1 MKATPLAQ
9 AIALAGVGACL
20 TLPNLAHAD
29 FITDSKASL
38 ELRNFYMNRDFR
50 QDGSPA
56 LPTVTGKTPSER
68 RSKSEEWAQGFLMR
82 YESGFTEGTVGVG
95 VDTIG
100 TLGVKLDSGRGTS
113 GTGLLQADR
122 ETGEAQDS
130 YGDLGVTAKLRASKS
145 TLKVGTL
152 MPKLPTLLSNDSRL
166 LPQSF
171 QGGQLNSMEIDG
183 LTFDAG
189 QLNRVNQRDSSDH
202 ETMTLTNS
210 YSAKTKSTGARGI
223 NFKSGAVAD
232 SDEFNFAG
240 ASYKWNDQLTTGY
253 NYAKLDQL
261 YDQHILNLAHV
272 LPIADQQSLKTDL
285 RFARS
290 TDDGQTNVDN
300 KALGAMF
307 TYTLG
312 FQSFGLGYQ
321 SMSGDTGFAY
331 INGADPYLVNF
342 VQIGDFAFKDEKSWQ
357 ARYDY
362 NFAGMGIPGLTFMTR
377 YLNGNNVD
385 RGAGLSEGKEWER
398 DMDIA
403 YVVPEGDFKGV
414 GIKWRNATTRS
425 NFGNELDENR
435 LILSYTLALW

>member
-1 MKATPLAQ
+1 MKATPLAH
-9 AIALAGVGACL
+9 AIALAGVSACM

-29 FITDSKASL
+29 FIADSKASL

-56 LPTVTGKTPSER
+56 LPTVTGKKPVETR
-68 RSKSEEWAQGFLMR
+68 TKSDEWAQGFLLR
-82 YESGFTEGTVGVG
+82 AESGYTEGTIGVG
-95 VDTIG
+95 IDTIG

-113 GTGLLQADR
+113 GTGLLQQDR
-122 ETGEAQDS
+122 ETGRAQDT

-145 TLKVGTL
+145 TLKIGTL
-152 MPKLPTLLSNDSRL
+152 MPKLPTLLANDSRL

-171 QGGQLNSMEIDG
+171 QGGQLNSMEIDN
-183 LTFDAG
+183 LIVDAG
-189 QLNRVNQRDSSDH
+189 QLQRVNQRDSSDH

-210 YSAKTKSTGARGI
+210 SPAARGFTGLK
-223 NFKSGAVAD
+223 NVT

-253 NYAKLDQL
+253 NYAKLDQF
-261 YDQHILNLAHV
+261 YNQHIVNLTHV

-307 TYTLG
+307 TYALG

-331 INGADPYLVNF
+331 VNGADPFLVNF

-377 YLNGNNVD
+377 YLNGSNVD

-403 YVVPEGDFKGV
+403 YVVPEGNFKGV
-414 GIKWRNATTRS
+414 GVKWRNATTRS